1 MSLGGASDSATS
13 GFGRAR
19 YLRLLWTLARYCL
32 IREMTFRANFLAR
45 VAASAGWIV
54 LMVFY
59 FQLIY
64 GNTTSIGGWSRDE
77 FFFLMG
83 TYFLIG
89 ATVDTIF
96 LEGCARFSE
105 LIRTGNL
112 DFVLTKPVDEQFLL
126 SFERIDWAEAPTA
139 ALGLGLVAYSCVVRG
154 IEPTFGLVAG
164 YFLLAA
170 AGVAML
176 YSFMLMI
183 SSLSVWLVR
192 SQWFLELWF
201 MVMLFARYPAE
212 IYRGSV
218 LASAV
223 RITLTFVIPV
233 LLAINVPARFGA
245 KLVEWPSALGLLGAA
260 LLLLLMSRRFFFFAL
275 SRYRSASS

>member
-1 MSLGGASDSATS
+1 MSPGAPLSLSSRLGL
-13 GFGRAR
+13 AR
-19 YLRLLWTLARYCL
+19 YPRLLWTLARYCL
-32 IREMTFRANFLAR
+32 IRELTFRANFLAR
-45 VAASAGWIV
+45 VVASAGWIL

-59 FQLIY
+59 FELIF
-64 GNTTSIGGWSRDE
+64 GNTKSIGDWSRDE

-89 ATVDTIF
+89 AVVDTIF

-105 LIRTGNL
+105 LVRTGNL

-139 ALGLGLVAYSCVVRG
+139 ALGLGLVAYSTAVRG
-154 IEPTFGLVAG
+154 IEPTFERVAG
-164 YFLLAA
+164 YFLLAG
-170 AGVAML
+170 AGVALL

-218 LASAV
+218 LAVSV

-233 LLAINVPARFGA
+233 LLAINIPARFGA
-245 KLVEWPSALGLLGAA
+245 KWIDWPSAFVLFGVAA
-260 LLLLLMSRRFFFFAL
+260 LLLFVSRQFFFFAL

>member
-1 MSLGGASDSATS
+1 
-13 GFGRAR
+13 
-19 YLRLLWTLARYCL
+19 
-32 IREMTFRANFLAR
+32 
-45 VAASAGWIV
+45 
-54 LMVFY
+54 
-59 FQLIY
+59 
-64 GNTTSIGGWSRDE
+64 
-77 FFFLMG
+77 MG

-89 ATVDTIF
+89 SVVDTIF

-105 LIRTGNL
+105 LVRTGNL

-139 ALGLGLVAYSCVVRG
+139 AMGLGLVTYSTVARG
-154 IEPTFGLVAG
+154 IEPTFELVAG
-164 YFLLAA
+164 YLLLVA
-170 AGVAML
+170 AGVALL

-201 MVMLFARYPAE
+201 MVMLFARYPAD
-212 IYRGSV
+212 IYRGGI
-218 LASAV
+218 LASTV

-233 LLAINVPARFGA
+233 LLAINIPARFGA
-245 KLVEWPSALGLLGAA
+245 KYIDWPSGLLLIGVAA
-260 LLLLLMSRRFFFFAL
+260 FLLFVSRQFFFFAL